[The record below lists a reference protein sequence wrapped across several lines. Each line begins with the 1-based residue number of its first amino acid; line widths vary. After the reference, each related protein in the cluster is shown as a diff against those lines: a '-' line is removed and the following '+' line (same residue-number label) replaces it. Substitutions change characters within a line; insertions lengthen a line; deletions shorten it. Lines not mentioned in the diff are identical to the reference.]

1 MENIKR
7 IGNYPMI
14 ANEVYGISDIK
25 VLKEVDIKAWEE
37 KLISKNQIG
46 LGLRNLD
53 DPTKCKAVVISSR
66 KRCYD
71 SWKKYKENEYF
82 IVL

>member
-1 MENIKR
+1 MKNTKKIN
-7 IGNYPMI
+7 GYPMI
-14 ANEVYGISDIK
+14 TNEVYDINDIK
-25 VLKEVDIKAWEE
+25 DLKEVDIKAWKE
-37 KLISKNQIG
+37 KLISKNQVG

>member
-1 MENIKR
+1 MDDIKR
-7 IGNYPMI
+7 VGGYPMV
-14 ANEVYGISDIK
+14 ANEAYDVNDIK
-25 VLKEVDIKAWEE
+25 DLKEVDIKAWEE
-37 KLISKNQIG
+37 KLVSKNQVG
-46 LGLRNLD
+46 LGLKNLD
-53 DPTKCKAVVISSR
+53 DPTKCKVIVISSR